1 MGFDFS
7 KFEELFHTNYKSL
20 VQVSYRIVGDVDVA
34 QDLVQDVF
42 CKFWE
47 KQANLEINSS
57 HKAYLYKSVFNH
69 SLNHLKKV
77 KRTDE
82 REALFC
88 SSICSEQNNVESQ
101 LDLKE
106 TNLIVQQAVDMLP
119 SACRAVFV
127 LSRFEQMSHKEIAAQ
142 LDISAKTVENQ
153 IGKALKHLRK
163 YLSLSFVTIILE
175 WW

>member
-1 MGFDFS
+1 M
-7 KFEELFHTNYKSL
+7 
-20 VQVSYRIVGDVDVA
+20 VGDVDVA

-47 KQANLEINSS
+47 KQPQLEIKISL
-57 HKAYLYKSVFNH
+57 KAYLYKSVFNH
-69 SLNHLKKV
+69 SLNYLKKV

-82 REALFC
+82 REALFY
-88 SSICSEQNNVESQ
+88 SSAYTEQNNVESQ

-106 TNLIVQQAVDMLP
+106 TNLLVQRAIDSLP

-127 LSRFEQMSHKEIAAQ
+127 LSRFEQMSHKEIAVQ
-142 LDISAKTVENQ
+142 LDISTKTVENQ

-163 YLSLSFVTIILE
+163 YLILLVVTIIMQL
-175 WW
+175 

>member
-1 MGFDFS
+1 M
-7 KFEELFHTNYKSL
+7 
-20 VQVSYRIVGDVDVA
+20 
-34 QDLVQDVF
+34 
-42 CKFWE
+42 
-47 KQANLEINSS
+47 
-57 HKAYLYKSVFNH
+57 
-69 SLNHLKKV
+69 KKV

-82 REALFC
+82 REALFY

-119 SACRAVFV
+119 LACRTVFV